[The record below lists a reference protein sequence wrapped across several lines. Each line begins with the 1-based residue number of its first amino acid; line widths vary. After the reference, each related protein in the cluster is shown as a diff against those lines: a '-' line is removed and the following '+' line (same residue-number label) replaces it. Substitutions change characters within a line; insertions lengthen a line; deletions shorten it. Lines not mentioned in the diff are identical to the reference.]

1 MKNGVFWITGLPSA
15 GKTSLGFALNAHLN
29 QKGIPSIVI
38 DGDNL
43 RAGLCKDLGY
53 SNEDRFEN
61 IRRAAEIAKI
71 AAEAG
76 IWVICCL
83 VSPMERM
90 RRAAKDIISPFG
102 FYEVYLNC
110 PIEICSMRDV
120 KGLYL
125 RAREGMVE
133 NLTGVSAPYE
143 VPKNPNLTLHT
154 GKQSLELSVQIL
166 CQWADAILLQ

>member
-1 MKNGVFWITGLPSA
+1 LKNGVFWITGLPSS
-15 GKTSLGFALNAHLN
+15 GKTSLGLALHDYLN
-29 QKGIPSIVI
+29 KKGIPSILI
-38 DGDNL
+38 DGDKL

-53 SNEDRFEN
+53 SDEDRLEN
-61 IRRAAEIAKI
+61 IRRAAEIAKL

-125 RAREGMVE
+125 LAREGKLA
-133 NLTGVSAPYE
+133 NLTGISAPYE
-143 VPKNPNLTLHT
+143 VPQNPNLTLQT
-154 GKQSLELSVQIL
+154 GEEPFDMSLSML
-166 CQWADAILLQ
+166 CQWVDTIVKR